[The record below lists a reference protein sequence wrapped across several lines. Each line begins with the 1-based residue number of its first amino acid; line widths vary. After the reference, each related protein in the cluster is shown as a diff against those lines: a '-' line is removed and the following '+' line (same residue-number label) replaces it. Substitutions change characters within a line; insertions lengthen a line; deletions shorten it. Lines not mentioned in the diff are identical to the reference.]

1 MGIPKRIRQL
11 RKCSRRRTATRP
23 VSALKNIGPATS
35 RWLAEVGITT
45 ERELNALGAVGAY
58 QRLQHLTSHPVTL
71 TGLYAL
77 EGALRGVHWNALD
90 DAVKQ
95 ELRRAIGESQKR

>member
-1 MGIPKRIRQL
+1 MA
-11 RKCSRRRTATRP
+11 RRRTATGP

-35 RWLAEVGITT
+35 RWLAEIGITT
-45 ERELNALGAVGAY
+45 ERELRALGAVGAY
-58 QRLQHLTSHPVTL
+58 QRVRHLTSHPVTL

-90 DAVKQ
+90 EAVKR
-95 ELRRAIGESQKR
+95 ELRRAVGESEKR